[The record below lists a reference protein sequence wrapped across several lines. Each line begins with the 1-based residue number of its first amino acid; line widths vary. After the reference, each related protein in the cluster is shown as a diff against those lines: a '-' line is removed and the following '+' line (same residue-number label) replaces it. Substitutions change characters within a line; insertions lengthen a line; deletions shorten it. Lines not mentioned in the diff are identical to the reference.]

1 MHVSKHQPRHR
12 SATVDPFNDPSNI
25 SYSSYGVPT
34 LSRNAPLASPPV
46 SRQPPPPPP
55 KHQQQLAKPHPSS
68 HRHRPPPVT
77 NRENIMDAVRDTVTV
92 VRSGT
97 TDQSPRTRM
106 GRSQTELP
114 PPTNVRPAP
123 PPVSRRSQS
132 QDSVARAANAM
143 EKSKQ
148 SGRPRPKKGSSHA
161 DVIDRLD
168 FSGVGPMFH
177 HDGPFDACAPSRN
190 RHRAKAP
197 MFAWSAATDADREA
211 LASAREVQPR
221 GFDSPYPTSPDIYV
235 PYEAPK
241 KKHDAIAEA
250 WGIHEPEPFEDFS
263 AGGGVTSRPSG
274 EYPRSNGNG
283 TTKRTKDGRDA
294 RDVYREYLDEH
305 HPSPSRRQPTSKR
318 ALPPPQPIFVPES
331 DLDNN
336 PPSPT
341 SAGVPS
347 SPGAGG
353 TPRRSKS
360 IMQRIRKMRDAPN
373 VPVGQYE
380 EEDARGRDTSPGSS
394 GKKAVVGMRGSVS
407 QGPPPARPTHRSQ
420 ASFPGRYAR
429 SPNGQ
434 SPPSDE
440 AFVYVDHVPV
450 KKDKSLPTPPKDGY
464 TPNENSTGY
473 FDPENSVGS
482 AGGGAGL
489 GRKTSLLKKV
499 RGVVKGG
506 PSK

>member
-1 MHVSKHQPRHR
+1 MQVSKHQPRHR
-12 SATVDPFNDPSNI
+12 SATVDPFNDPSNV
-25 SYSSYGVPT
+25 SYSAYGVPT
-34 LSRNAPLASPPV
+34 LARNAPLASSAVP
-46 SRQPPPPPP
+46 RQPPPPPP
-55 KHQQQLAKPHPSS
+55 PKSSAKQYHQRQY
-68 HRHRPPPVT
+68 PPT
-77 NRENIMDAVRDTVTV
+77 SNRENIMDAVRDTVTV
-92 VRSGT
+92 RGS
-97 TDQSPRTRM
+97 TDQPPRTRM

-114 PPTNVRPAP
+114 PPANIRSAP
-123 PPVSRRSQS
+123 PPASRRSHS
-132 QDSVARAANAM
+132 QDSVVRAANAM
-143 EKSKQ
+143 DKAKA

-197 MFAWSAATDADREA
+197 MLAWSAATEADREA
-211 LASAREVQPR
+211 LAAAREVQS
-221 GFDSPYPTSPDIYV
+221 GGYESPYPSPDIYV

-241 KKHDAIAEA
+241 KKYDAIAEA

-263 AGGGVTSRPSG
+263 AGGGATSRPSG
-274 EYPRSNGNG
+274 ESPRSHGNG

-305 HPSPSRRQPTSKR
+305 HPSPTRRQQASKR

-341 SAGVPS
+341 AAGMPS
-347 SPGAGG
+347 SPGAN
-353 TPRRSKS
+353 TPRRNKS

-373 VPVGQYE
+373 VPVGQYD
-380 EEDARGRDTSPGSS
+380 EDDNRGREQSPGSS
-394 GKKAVVGMRGSVS
+394 AS
-407 QGPPPARPTHRSQ
+407 ARPTHRSH
-420 ASFPGRYAR
+420 ASYAGRNGR
-429 SPNGQ
+429 SQ
-434 SPPSDE
+434 SSPSDE
-440 AFVYVDHVPV
+440 AYVYVDHVPM
-450 KKDKSLPTPPKDGY
+450 KKEKSLPTPPSKDGY
-464 TPNENSTGY
+464 MPTENANGY
-473 FDPENSVGS
+473 FDSEPSNGS
-482 AGGGAGL
+482 GTGL

>member
-1 MHVSKHQPRHR
+1 MQVSKHQPRHR
-12 SATVDPFNDPSNI
+12 SQSSDPFNDPANI

-34 LSRNAPLASPPV
+34 LARNAPLASVP
-46 SRQPPPPPP
+46 RQHQPPPPPP
-55 KHQQQLAKPHPSS
+55 KLVAK
-68 HRHRPPPVT
+68 HRYPPPAG

-92 VRSGT
+92 RGS

-114 PPTNVRPAP
+114 PPSNLRPAQ
-123 PPVSRRSQS
+123 PPVSRRSHS
-132 QDSVARAANAM
+132 QDSVARAAANM
-143 EKSKQ
+143 EKAKQ
-148 SGRPRPKKGSSHA
+148 PSRPRPKKGSSHA

-190 RHRAKAP
+190 RHRSKAP
-197 MFAWSAATDADREA
+197 MLAWSAATEADREA
-211 LASAREVQPR
+211 LANAREIQPR
-221 GFDSPYPTSPDIYV
+221 GQEGPYPSPDIYV

-283 TTKRTKDGRDA
+283 TTRRTKDGRDA

-305 HPSPSRRQPTSKR
+305 HPSPARRQPTTKR
-318 ALPPPQPIFVPES
+318 TLPPPQPIFVPES
-331 DLDNN
+331 DYDNN

-341 SAGVPS
+341 SAGAPG
-347 SPGAGG
+347 SPGANG
-353 TPRRSKS
+353 TPRRNKS

-373 VPVGQYE
+373 VPVGHYDD
-380 EEDARGRDTSPGSS
+380 EDARGRETSPGSA
-394 GKKAVVGMRGSVS
+394 GKKHYTARGSLS
-407 QGPPPARPTHRSQ
+407 QPPPPARPTHRSQ
-420 ASFPGRYAR
+420 ASFPGRYAY
-429 SPNGQ
+429 
-434 SPPSDE
+434 
-440 AFVYVDHVPV
+440 VYVDHVPM
-450 KKDKSLPTPPKDGY
+450 KKEKSLPTPPPKDGY
-464 TPNENSTGY
+464 TPMEGGNGY
-473 FDPENSVGS
+473 FDPDHSTGS
-482 AGGGAGL
+482 AGGGGGL

-499 RGVVKGG
+499 REVVKG
-506 PSK
+506 K